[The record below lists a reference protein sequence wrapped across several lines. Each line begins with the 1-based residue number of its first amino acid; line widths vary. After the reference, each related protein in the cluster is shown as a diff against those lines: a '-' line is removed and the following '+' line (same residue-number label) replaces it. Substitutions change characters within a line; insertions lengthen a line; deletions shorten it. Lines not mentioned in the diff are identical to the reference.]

1 MKLTKIIFFVICFL
15 CCLVTIGIGEDLLN
29 ESHSNNDGPKI
40 SQGKLNP
47 GSEVVK
53 VERVKVPDPSKGYED
68 LGQPKQSDATRVTT
82 SDGKQITV
90 TDDGRRF
97 K

>member
-1 MKLTKIIFFVICFL
+1 MNRALGGIRIVEWGDFISAPYCTKLL
-15 CCLVTIGIGEDLLN
+15 ADL
-29 ESHSNNDGPKI
+29 GA
-40 SQGKLNP
+40 
-47 GSEVVK
+47 EVVK